1 MEPSG
6 LRLGH
11 PNVVK
16 RWLEVKCSVL
26 SCRLSQSTPA
36 ALCDNGLAHWLL
48 ELASLLQASQGCGV
62 GRGVGGRGEREGR
75 AEHEPEEKEEESQ

>member
-16 RWLEVKCSVL
+16 CWLEVKCSVL
-26 SCRLSQSTPA
+26 SCCLSQSTPA

-62 GRGVGGRGEREGR
+62 GRGVGGEGREGG
-75 AEHEPEEKEEESQ
+75 AGGA